1 MIGVAMKCISI
12 VVVAGLCTVAAS
24 PASAHH
30 SGAMFDR
37 SKVITLTGTIK
48 QYDYTMPHTWVRL
61 IVEQDGN
68 QVEWD
73 VEGGNPTRMRQV
85 NLVPGV
91 LKVGDK
97 VTIRVHPLRDGRH
110 GGSFIDVVLP
120 NGETRKPM

>member
-1 MIGVAMKCISI
+1 MKCISI
-12 VVVAGLCTVAAS
+12 VVVAGLCTVAAL

-61 IVEQDGN
+61 IVEQDGK

-73 VEGGNPTRMRQV
+73 VEGGNPMRMKQV

-91 LKVGDK
+91 LNAGDK
-97 VTIRVHPLRDGRH
+97 VTIRIHPLRDGRN

-120 NGETRKPM
+120 NGETRKPL